1 MPLSD
6 RNLPAVKFLTV
17 LARWLLGGVF
27 VYASFHKI
35 ADPAQFARI
44 ISGYDLFPLLTIHPI
59 AVFVPFFELLCGL
72 ALIVGI
78 YPRGAALII
87 NVMLLLFIVAA
98 GVLMENIIFI
108 AIGFLLGPDSRFP
121 AIAIRTVIFQILW
134 AVCTGLIFL
143 IFFNH
148 IHKKLE
154 KWFNELIAEKS

>member
-1 MPLSD
+1 M
-6 RNLPAVKFLTV
+6 KFLTV

-87 NVMLLLFIVAA
+87 NVMLLLFIVAISVNLVRGHEFDCGCFSFSHQA
-98 GVLMENIIFI
+98 GRA
-108 AIGFLLGPDSRFP
+108 AIVHLL
-121 AIAIRTVIFQILW
+121 IRDILYL
-134 AVCTGLIFL
+134 LIGMYL
-143 IFFNH
+143 
-148 IHKKLE
+148 LVYG
-154 KWFNELIAEKS
+154 WRLSGKSAGKSV